1 MTLSVVDLVLSSPV
15 DIDHLGFSFLTRT
28 LADTLLA
35 RKTPT
40 LSPALFILL
49 LFFSPLSLFFSFL
62 DFLSM
67 KREGH
72 LVHFEISNST
82 RD

>member
-49 LFFSPLSLFFSFL
+49 LFFPPLLIFFFFGFSLYEKRRPLSSL
-62 DFLSM
+62 
-67 KREGH
+67 
-72 LVHFEISNST
+72 
-82 RD
+82 